1 MILFFIEMKIMK
13 RFKRILRLCYLI
25 LFMLL
30 AATGI
35 GILGVAPIL
44 PKDRKLIPGIERRIE
59 DDENKNAEIPLE
71 NPFKY

>member
-1 MILFFIEMKIMK
+1 MK
-13 RFKRILRLCYLI
+13 RFKKILRLCALI

-35 GILGVAPIL
+35 GLLGVAPIL
-44 PKDRKLIPGIERRIE
+44 PKDRKLIPGIELRIE
-59 DDENKNAEIPLE
+59 NEENKNADLPEE

>member
-1 MILFFIEMKIMK
+1 
-13 RFKRILRLCYLI
+13 
-25 LFMLL
+25 MLL

-44 PKDRKLIPGIERRIE
+44 PKDRKFFPAIELRIE
-59 DDENKNAEIPLE
+59 NDENKNADFSEE

>member
-1 MILFFIEMKIMK
+1 MK
-13 RFKRILRLCYLI
+13 RFKKILRLCYLI

-44 PKDRKLIPGIERRIE
+44 PKDRKFFPAIELRIE
-59 DDENKNAEIPLE
+59 NDENKNADIPKE